1 MTHMICSLAAFSI
14 LKKLCVIIKLITMTC
29 VVNGLQVS
37 SLILWIL
44 FFVSPPP
51 QYLLQS
57 QPLYWAW
64 FMNKD
69 FYILEKYTLFFLLLN
84 ELRITQIVLYHKTC
98 LVSYLWH
105 FQHCVF
111 EIHPCCLMDL

>member
-14 LKKLCVIIKLITMTC
+14 LKKLCVIIELITMTC

-84 ELRITQIVLYHKTC
+84 ELRITQLVLYHKTC
-98 LVSYLWH
+98 LVSYLWD
-105 FQHCVF
+105 FQPCVF
-111 EIHPCCLMDL
+111 